1 MNSKSDKLFSYVST
15 TVMLLL
21 SLSCIF
27 PILLLFMSSIT
38 SENSL
43 LKNGYSIF
51 PKEFGFDA
59 YKYLWFSRAKIVR
72 AYAMTIAATAVGTL
86 SSVTITTL
94 LSYPLSRKN
103 LPGRNFFAFFVFF
116 TMLFN
121 GGMIP
126 SYMMW
131 TQTFHIKDSF
141 WALIMPSLLLSGFA
155 VIMMRTYF
163 STNIPD
169 NIVEAAMI
177 DGASEL
183 KILLH
188 IVIPMS
194 KPIISTVGLMTALAY
209 WNDWLNG
216 LYYLTKRTDLYT
228 IQNLLNRL
236 ISSADFLR
244 NNQANSMIAANIQ
257 VPSVGVRMAIAV
269 IAIIPILLIYPFF
282 QKGFVKGIVIGGVKG

>member
-15 TVMLLL
+15 AVMLLL

-72 AYAMTIAATAVGTL
+72 AYAMTIAATAVGTI

-103 LPGRNFFAFFVFF
+103 LPARNFFAFFVFF

-282 QKGFVKGIVIGGVKG
+282 QKGFVKGIVIGGIKG

>member
-1 MNSKSDKLFSYVST
+1 MSSKSEKRFG
-15 TVMLLL
+15 TVATVIMLIL
-21 SLSCIF
+21 SLVCIF
-27 PILLLFMSSIT
+27 PIILLFMSSIT
-38 SENSL
+38 SESSL
-43 LKNGYSIF
+43 LENGYSLF
-51 PKEFGFDA
+51 PKEIGFDA
-59 YKYLWFSRAKIVR
+59 YRYLWFSRGQILK
-72 AYAMTIAATAVGTL
+72 AYVMTIATTGIGTAI
-86 SSVTITTL
+86 SITITTL
-94 LSYPLSRKN
+94 LAYPLSRKN
-103 LPGRNFFAFFVFF
+103 LPGRNLIAFFIFF

-131 TQTFHIKDSF
+131 TQMFHIKDTIF
-141 WALIMPSLLLSGFA
+141 ALILPSLLLSGFA

-163 STNIPD
+163 TTNIPE
-169 NIVEAAMI
+169 NIIEAAMI
-177 DGASEL
+177 DGSSEVKTL
-183 KILLH
+183 IH
-188 IVIPMS
+188 IVLPMS
-194 KPIISTVGLMTALAY
+194 KPILSTVGLMTALAY

-236 ISSADFLR
+236 ISSADFLS
-244 NNQANSMIAANIQ
+244 NSQANSMITANIQ